1 MLEMDRDSVQ
11 PGWTVWTSDGKRLGQ
26 VIAADT
32 NEFQVKKEGILGGTV
47 SVPKSAV
54 AEVETGRVELDL
66 TEAEIGK
73 S

>member
-1 MLEMDRDSVQ
+1 MLDMDRDSVQ

-26 VIAADT
+26 VIGADS

-47 SVPKSAV
+47 SIPRTAV
-54 AEVETGRVELDL
+54 SEVETGRVELDM
-66 TEAEIGK
+66 TADEVGR